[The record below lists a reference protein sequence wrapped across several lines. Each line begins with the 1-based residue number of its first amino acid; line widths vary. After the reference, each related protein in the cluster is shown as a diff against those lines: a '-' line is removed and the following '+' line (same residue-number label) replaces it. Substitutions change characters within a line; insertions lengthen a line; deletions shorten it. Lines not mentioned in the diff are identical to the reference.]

1 MGGVSL
7 NAIASVLHALKA
19 SVSDVLRAAAERDVV
34 WEEAE

>member
-34 WEEAE
+34 WC